1 MQVRHSDLAVQVFPV
16 SPIEVCCFKL
26 FSVHLFAVLKCETL
40 SHIFII
46 RDIRQESCQVE
57 PAILLALGGIIG
69 IWQQK
74 VDS

>member
-1 MQVRHSDLAVQVFPV
+1 MLLKNRRILIFRIHL
-16 SPIEVCCFKL
+16 L